1 MSTPSAALA
10 FVGAGSLGQT
20 YAALLARSGQAV
32 TLLATPSTAARLLAA
47 KQIRLVGVVDV
58 SVPVAPA
65 PAPPGSVG
73 ITDDPARL
81 PPGVGLVFTT
91 KGHHLPAAVASVRA
105 AWPGADDAAAWV
117 AGVQNGV
124 AKDDVL
130 TEAFGAARV
139 VGAATILGAGRVE
152 TGEVRV
158 TSLGMTYLGEF
169 SGERSARVAAAT
181 AALAAAGIPAEEPGD
196 IRGVL
201 WSKACNAAGVFGV
214 AVLAAPNG
222 PWLFHNPD
230 LMRAY
235 LALVRETAAIA
246 RAEGVRVGNYPHFPP
261 IRTYAEEPIGEII
274 AAMPP
279 PPAPAEPATPAAPP
293 SHPSMVQ
300 DFLAG
305 RPMEVDEIFGDLV
318 ARAERGGIPAP
329 TLAFVRD
336 VLRGLNG
343 ASRAAGTR

>member
-1 MSTPSAALA
+1 MSASPAALA
-10 FVGAGSLGQT
+10 FAGAGSLGQS
-20 YAALLARSGQAV
+20 YAALLAQSGQAV
-32 TLLATPSTAARLLAA
+32 ALLATPGTAARLLAA
-47 KQIRLVGVVDV
+47 GRIRLAGVADV

-73 ITDDPARL
+73 VTDNPAHL
-81 PPGVGLVFTT
+81 PPGVGLIFTT
-91 KGHHLPAAVASVRA
+91 KGHHLPAAVAAVRA
-105 AWPGADDAAAWV
+105 VWPAEGDAAWV

-124 AKDDVL
+124 VKDDVL
-130 TEAFGAARV
+130 REAFGAARV
-139 VGAATILGAGRVE
+139 VGAATILGAGR
-152 TGEVRV
+152 TDDGAVRV

-169 SGERSARVAAAT
+169 AGRSSGRVAAAV
-181 AALAAAGIPAEEPGD
+181 AALVAAGIPAEEPDD

-222 PWLFHNPD
+222 PWIFHNPD

-235 LALVRETAAIA
+235 LALVQETAAIA
-246 RAEGVRVGNYPHFPP
+246 RAEGVRVGDYPQFPP
-261 IRTYAEEPIGEII
+261 IRTYAERPAEETV

-279 PPAPAEPATPAAPP
+279 PPAPAVPP
-293 SHPSMVQ
+293 SQPSMVQ

-318 ARAERGGIPAP
+318 ARAARGGVPAP
-329 TLAFVRD
+329 TLTFVRD
-336 VLRGLNG
+336 VLRGLNRS
-343 ASRAAGTR
+343 AS